1 MAEDWELVLHVKP
14 KKLEREFQPDE
25 LVRIREALRSL
36 RKMELNELDI
46 KKLEGLR
53 DSYNRD
59 IFRVRVGRDIRIL
72 VSFDPENKQVH
83 VWKIARRESV
93 YDG

>member
-1 MAEDWELVLHVKP
+1 MAEDWELVLHVRT

-36 RKMELNELDI
+36 RKMALNDLDI
-46 KKLEGLR
+46 KKLEGWR
-53 DSYNRD
+53 DSHNRD

-72 VSFDPENKQVH
+72 VSFDPENRQVH